1 VGIIPLL
8 FLRNLKDNSLF
19 FPSFFSSKSEL
30 DKQLSGYLKEFFG
43 FSPYHLQ
50 LFKQALIHKSV
61 TKNRTAGVRHSN
73 ERLEFLGDAI
83 LDAVIGDF
91 LYKKF
96 PDKNEGFLTK
106 ARSKLV
112 SRTHLIHLA
121 KSTGLEKH
129 IVCDINDDDVRLS
142 LAGNAMEAIMG
153 AMYLRK
159 GYNFTHDRILQL
171 IERFT
176 NVEDFISRDE
186 DYKSLVYQWTQKNKK
201 TLDFKSVEL
210 DSKSLFEVSLFI
222 DSEFIAKATGPNIK
236 TADQKVSKLAIK
248 LLKIK

>member
-1 VGIIPLL
+1 MGIILL
-8 FLRNLKDNSLF
+8 SFLRNLKDSPLF

-30 DKQLSGYLKEFFG
+30 DKQLTGYLKEFFG

-50 LFKQALIHKSV
+50 LFKQAVIHKSV
-61 TKNRTAGVRHSN
+61 TKNRSAGVRHSN

-83 LDAVIGDF
+83 LDAVIGDY

-112 SRTHLIHLA
+112 SRSHLIHLA

-129 IVCDINDDDVRLS
+129 IVCDIIDVDVRMS

-176 NVEDFISRDE
+176 NINEFISRDE

-201 TLDFKSVEL
+201 TLEFKSVEL
-210 DSKSLFEVSLFI
+210 DSKLLFEVSLFI
-222 DSEFIAKATGPNIK
+222 DGEFIAKATGPNIK
-236 TADQKVSKLAIK
+236 TADQKVSKLAINIF
-248 LLKIK
+248 KIK